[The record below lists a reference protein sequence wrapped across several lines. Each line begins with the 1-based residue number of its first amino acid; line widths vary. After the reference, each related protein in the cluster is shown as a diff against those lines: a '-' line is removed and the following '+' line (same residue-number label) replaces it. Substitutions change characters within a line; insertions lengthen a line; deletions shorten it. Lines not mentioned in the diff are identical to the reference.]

1 MHPPDQPTQQ
11 ILDSSGRKSKPSWG
25 FIAALG
31 LAGLFIGNIFISA
44 LTIAAAFFIEKKFP
58 SKPICGAGLMRNR
71 TKAVLNLIACFALVQ
86 MIRLYPAIW
95 ETDLFATTT
104 GWGNSSNLRGM
115 MNLLGLCL
123 AAWLGYQ
130 SFLAKKTNQPAWFWI
145 FGSLAVAYLPFLHFF
160 LGMLWMAVDIAV
172 IILLLV
178 STIKFKLPT
187 AYPVV
192 DRGVSSTRNAP
203 SLEEEL
209 RSLKKL
215 QDDTLITQEEF
226 EEQKRSILEKSKK

>member
-1 MHPPDQPTQQ
+1 
-11 ILDSSGRKSKPSWG
+11 
-25 FIAALG
+25 
-31 LAGLFIGNIFISA
+31 
-44 LTIAAAFFIEKKFP
+44 
-58 SKPICGAGLMRNR
+58 
-71 TKAVLNLIACFALVQ
+71 
-86 MIRLYPAIW
+86 
-95 ETDLFATTT
+95 
-104 GWGNSSNLRGM
+104 
-115 MNLLGLCL
+115 
-123 AAWLGYQ
+123 
-130 SFLAKKTNQPAWFWI
+130 
-145 FGSLAVAYLPFLHFF
+145 
-160 LGMLWMAVDIAV
+160 VDIAV